1 MSSYLVKLYS
11 YSFQPYLRMNST
23 TSFSMV
29 LPTLKEQNYQPFK
42 NKHYHNWKWLICFSD
57 LILEIK
63 KKNVF
68 LFLWTFPVQGK
79 MNKISI
85 PLLGSKSISFKCKS
99 VLRTCCNSDSSSFLL
114 SVYTFS
120 NDQLRRF
127 TWKICSLCFSNIF
140 SFISLL

>member
-57 LILEIK
+57 LILEIQK
-63 KKNVF
+63 KMYSCF
-68 LFLWTFPVQGK
+68 CELFQ
-79 MNKISI
+79 
-85 PLLGSKSISFKCKS
+85 SKAKWIK
-99 VLRTCCNSDSSSFLL
+99 
-114 SVYTFS
+114 
-120 NDQLRRF
+120 
-127 TWKICSLCFSNIF
+127 
-140 SFISLL
+140 